1 MVPELNPSRRAVLCA
16 AGSAG
21 VAVTV
26 TACGV
31 SGADTVATP
40 SVSSGAALAKV
51 ADVPVGGGVILP
63 DEKLVLTQPQS
74 GEFKAYSAV
83 CTHQGCLVSAVRK
96 GFIECSCHGS
106 RFAVATGIPTD
117 DSPAKKPL
125 SAAAVT
131 VKGTDVV
138 AT

>member
-1 MVPELNPSRRAVLCA
+1 MVPELNPSRRAVLWA

-26 TACGV
+26 TACGA
-31 SGADTVATP
+31 SDAPTPTP
-40 SVSSGAALAKV
+40 SVRSGAALAKV

-106 RFAVATGIPTD
+106 RFAVATGVPTD